1 MDLGTP
7 MISVKED
14 VYLDEL
20 IKEDIPELNI
30 DMFVQFY
37 NTDKLGGMIRNL
49 ETWLNTN
56 FSLFNTYKL

>member
-1 MDLGTP
+1 MDLSIPFIDDNG
-7 MISVKED
+7 VE
-14 VYLDEL
+14 YLDRLMYQEL
-20 IKEDIPELNI
+20 PELNI

>member
-1 MDLGTP
+1 M
-7 MISVKED
+7 
-14 VYLDEL
+14 YQEL
-20 IKEDIPELNI
+20 PELNI